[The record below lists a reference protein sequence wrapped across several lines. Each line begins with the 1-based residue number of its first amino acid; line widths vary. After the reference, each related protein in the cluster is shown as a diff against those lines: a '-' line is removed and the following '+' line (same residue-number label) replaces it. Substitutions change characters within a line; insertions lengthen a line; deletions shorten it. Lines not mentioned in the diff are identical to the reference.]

1 MPKVLH
7 EDLKPE
13 QEVWVLRDEQI
24 AKFWVESNHRFLLL
38 RTDDQPPKFMPGAD
52 SQIFLSEKD
61 ARLAL
66 IQIFEEDLRVRER
79 RLSAARAG
87 LNQLLRAHEGLNPSL

>member
-1 MPKVLH
+1 MPKVIH

-24 AKFWVESNHRFLLL
+24 AKFRVESNQHFLLL
-38 RTDDQPPKFMPGAD
+38 RTDDQPPKFMPGAE
-52 SQIFLSEKD
+52 SQIYLSEKD

-66 IQIFEEDLRVRER
+66 IQIFEDDLRVRER

-87 LNQLLRAHEGLNPSL
+87 LNLLLRDQAELNLAP

>member
-1 MPKVLH
+1 MSKVRH

-13 QEVWVLRDEQI
+13 QQVWVLRDDQI
-24 AKFWVESNHRFLLL
+24 AKFWVESIQGFLLL

-52 SQIFLSEKD
+52 SQIYLSEKN

-87 LNQLLRAHEGLNPSL
+87 LNQLLREQEVLSLDC